1 MLIENGKML
10 PKNEEVAKEF
20 NQYFGHIIDFLDLYE
35 FLDEKVCELPDDA
48 DNKVFKFRN
57 HTSIVKI
64 KEQYKVRRNFTCRLV
79 TRVHKKDD
87 PTDKTNFPPGL
98 FITE

>member
-1 MLIENGKML
+1 MLIENDKML

-35 FLDEKVCELPDDA
+35 FLDEKVCELLDDA
-48 DNKVFKFRN
+48 DNIVCKFRN
-57 HTSIVKI
+57 HPSIVKI
-64 KEQYKVRRNFTCRLV
+64 IEQYKVRSNFAFRLV